1 MSRKIYIVELS
12 KEEREYLE
20 ALISKGKSSAKAIL
34 KARILLKS
42 DQGPLGPSWTDD
54 GIIDA
59 LDTNPS
65 MVTRVRRQLVE
76 EGLEAVLA
84 RKKRAH
90 PPIQPIFDGEAQ
102 ARLIALACSEP
113 PAGQARWSLRL
124 LAERVVELEIVE
136 RAHFNTVGRALKK
149 PAQTASEQILGYSAE
164 SQRRLRGGHGRCSRR
179 LYPAP

>member
-1 MSRKIYIVELS
+1 MSRKKYVVELS
-12 KEEREYLE
+12 SEEREQLE

-42 DQGPLGPSWTDD
+42 DQGPLAPGWPDD
-54 GIIDA
+54 RIVEA
-59 LDTNPS
+59 LDTNLS

-90 PPIQPIFDGEAQ
+90 PPIKPIFDGEAQ

-113 PAGQARWSLRL
+113 PPGHARWSIRL
-124 LAERVVELEIVE
+124 LAEQVVELEIVE
-136 RAHFNTVGRALKK
+136 AAHFNTVGRALKK
-149 PAQTASEQILGYSAE
+149 TSS
-164 SQRRLRGGHGRCSRR
+164 SRI
-179 LYPAP
+179 